1 MPRLRHSARPAI
13 LAGAVLSLAALAD
26 AGGTAFAQGRLEAR
40 YVATLASV
48 KLGQG
53 TWMIDVGDDQFTA
66 AASGMTTGLARV
78 FASGQGT
85 GASRGAIKGNDLV
98 PASYAATMTTGRKT
112 DDVRISLNGGH
123 VKNFDVSPPTPP
135 VATRIPV
142 TEAHRRNVTDPMTAS
157 LVRVPG
163 NGDLLAPEICQR
175 HVPIFDGRMRYDLN
189 FAFKR
194 MERVKAK
201 GYEGAALVCAIYF
214 SPLAGHIPDRAA
226 VKYLI
231 EQRDM
236 EVWLV
241 PIAGTRVLVP
251 FRIMI
256 PTPLGAGV
264 LEATQFN
271 ASPQPSRRASATA
284 P

>member
-1 MPRLRHSARPAI
+1 MPRLYHCRPAI
-13 LAGAVLSLAALAD
+13 VVLALLSSAVMAD
-26 AGGTAFAQGRLEAR
+26 AGRAAFAQGRLEAR
-40 YVATLASV
+40 YVATLAGV

-53 TWMIDVGDDQFTA
+53 TWVIDVGNDQFTA

-85 GASRGAIKGNDLV
+85 GASRGAIKDNDFV
-98 PASYAATMTTGRKT
+98 PANYAATTTTGRRT

-123 VKNFDVSPPTPP
+123 VKDFEVSPPTPD
-135 VATRIPV
+135 VSTRVPV

-175 HVPIFDGRMRYDLN
+175 HAPIFDGRMRYDLN
-189 FAFKR
+189 FTFKR

-214 SPLAGHIPDRAA
+214 VPLAGHIPDRAA

-251 FRIMI
+251 FRIVI
-256 PTPLGAGV
+256 PTPLGMGV
-264 LEATQFN
+264 LEATHFN
-271 ASPQPSRRASATA
+271 ASPQPSRASAKVQ
-284 P
+284 

>member
-1 MPRLRHSARPAI
+1 MLVA
-13 LAGAVLSLAALAD
+13 LLSLAVMAET
-26 AGGTAFAQGRLEAR
+26 GGAAFAQGRLEAR
-40 YVATLASV
+40 YAATLAGV

-53 TWMIDVGDDQFTA
+53 TWVIDVGDDQFTA

-85 GASRGAIKGNDLV
+85 GASRGAIKSNDLI

-123 VKNFDVSPPTPP
+123 VKDFEVNPPTPHVP
-135 VATRIPV
+135 TRVPV

-163 NGDLLAPEICQR
+163 NGDLLAPDICKR

-189 FAFKR
+189 FTFKR

-201 GYEGAALVCAIYF
+201 GYEGTALVCTIYF
-214 SPLAGHIPDRAA
+214 APLAGHVPDRAA

-251 FRIMI
+251 FRVVI

-271 ASPQPSRRASATA
+271 ASPQPSRASAKVQ
-284 P
+284 